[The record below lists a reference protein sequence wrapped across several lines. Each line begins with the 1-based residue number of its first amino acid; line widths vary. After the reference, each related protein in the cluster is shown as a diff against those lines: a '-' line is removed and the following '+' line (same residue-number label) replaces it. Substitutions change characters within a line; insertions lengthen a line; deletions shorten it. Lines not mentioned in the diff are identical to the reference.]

1 MKLAIAEKARMHAPA
16 NTDKRKMKVFLITV
30 LVSKLKTTQ
39 NTRRSRWYPVG
50 YTYRFYMHMIYACIL
65 T

>member
-39 NTRRSRWYPVG
+39 NTRRLRSYRADYP
-50 YTYRFYMHMIYACIL
+50 YRYYMHYYICIEF
-65 T
+65 